1 MDTLS
6 ARQAR
11 AIALRAQGFGD
22 RELAKR
28 CRRDPAALLDHLGA
42 IQLDSVSVVVR
53 PQDVVPFSRTGS
65 YDVLAMYDAVYAQRR
80 GFEYWGHEASWLP
93 MAEYRYFLP
102 RMAKFREADWW
113 QRRME
118 EFGTVAAEVLERIR
132 RDGPVVSADFADT
145 RPERRGGL
153 GTLGLGGNW
162 WDRKPAKQALE
173 ILFAAGELMCARRTA
188 GFARVYDL
196 PERVL
201 PAGVDTTDPG
211 EPVAVRHLLRRAI
224 AAMGIATG
232 PEAARYYVLHRH
244 GAKAWRPALAD
255 LLASGEVVEVAVEG
269 WRVPGLAVPAALEG
283 PLRVPAHRPTFLS
296 PFDNLIW
303 ERDRIERLFGFRYRI
318 EIYTRAPEREYGY
331 YVLPLLAR
339 GQLQGRADCKL
350 ERKASVLR
358 VLALYLEGAEP
369 EDAAAALRDLA
380 AHLGVSSVAVER
392 CEPAAM
398 HDVISRMV
406 PPCHR

>member
-1 MDTLS
+1 MDTLTS
-6 ARQAR
+6 RQAR

-22 RELAKR
+22 KDLVRR
-28 CRRDPAALLDHLGA
+28 CRKDPAAMLDYLGA

-65 YDVLAMYDAVYAQRR
+65 YDVAAMYDAVYAQRR

-93 MAEYRYFLP
+93 VAEYRYFLP
-102 RMAKFREADWW
+102 RMAKFRESDWW
-113 QRRME
+113 QRRMG
-118 EFGTVAAEVLERIR
+118 EFEKVAAEVLERIR
-132 RDGPVVSADFADT
+132 MDGPVASSDFEDT
-145 RPERRGGL
+145 RPERGRAL

-162 WDRKPAKQALE
+162 WNRKPAKRALE
-173 ILFAAGELMCARRTA
+173 ILFASGELMCARRTA

-201 PAGVDTTDPG
+201 PPGLDNTDPG
-211 EPVAVRHLLRRAI
+211 EAAAVRFLMRRAI

-244 GAKAWRPALAD
+244 DVKAWRPALAD

-269 WRVPGLAVPAALEG
+269 WKAPGLAVPAALEG
-283 PLRVPAHRPTFLS
+283 PLRLPAHHPTFLS
-296 PFDNLIW
+296 PFDNLMW

-318 EIYTRAPEREYGY
+318 EIYVPGPKREYGY

-339 GQLQGRADCKL
+339 GQLPGRADFKL
-350 ERKASVLR
+350 ERKAGVLR
-358 VLALYLEGAEP
+358 ALALYMEGAEP
-369 EDAAAALRDLA
+369 EETAAALRDLA
-380 AHLGVSSVAVER
+380 AHLGAKSVVVER
-392 CEPAAM
+392 CEPAGLKEKI
-398 HDVISRMV
+398 VRLL
-406 PPCHR
+406 